1 MRSVAKSPKLLP
13 APPAF
18 FLATPPDE
26 SSARLLPEER
36 EHARRVLRLQAGD
49 LVLGLDGRGHRW
61 PLRIVQLSARE
72 IDLEPAGPPEFTPE
86 PGTEGAELPWIEVAV
101 AWPRKTRVDAMVGRL
116 VQLGAAAI
124 TPLRAEHRGPEPVPK
139 RAHERHA
146 KLAREACK
154 QSGRTW
160 LPELG
165 DAADV
170 AELVRS
176 RRSGALALL
185 DPRGGLSFDTWLR
198 SLPASHALGTRARP
212 IVLVVGPE
220 GGFSSEERDLLIEAG
235 ASPVWLGP
243 HFLRVETAAEAAMA
257 VAAAV
262 LGLRMPGERA

>member
-1 MRSVAKSPKLLP
+1 MCVSKSPKLLP

-18 FLATPPDE
+18 FLENPPGD
-26 SSARLLPEER
+26 SPARLLPEER
-36 EHARRVLRLQAGD
+36 EHARKVLRLRPGD

-61 PLRIVQLSARE
+61 PLRITQIFARE
-72 IDLEPAGPPEFTPE
+72 IELEPAGPPEFTPE
-86 PGTEGAELPWIEVAV
+86 PGADGAELPWIEVAV
-101 AWPRKTRVDAMVGRL
+101 AWPKKTRIDAMVGRL

-124 TPLRAEHRGPEPVPK
+124 TPLAAEHRGPEPVPK
-139 RAHERHA
+139 AVQERHA
-146 KLAREACK
+146 KLAREASK

-165 DAADV
+165 HALEV
-170 AELVRS
+170 EELARS
-176 RRSGALALL
+176 RSSGALALL

-198 SLPASHALGTRARP
+198 SLPASHAFGTRARP

-220 GGFSSEERDLLIEAG
+220 GGFTSEERDALIEAG

-243 HFLRVETAAEAAMA
+243 HVLRVETAAEAAMA